1 MSRARAA
8 ALAVCVVLLGA
19 RGARAQDTFDLE
31 PPRGEI
37 GASVDGSWFDYA
49 GSSDLSAQL
58 FRQWIWFRTS
68 MWYLSPQVL
77 RLDLDI
83 RPTFNQSLF
92 GGEPESPNGGGTSFV
107 GGARLHV
114 LSGARTSLETYVWR
128 DDETV
133 RARFGQRTDLDVF
146 EWGAELD
153 NSNPYLPFK
162 LTYDDRTRDVIWTTG
177 ADLAPARTDNRTQ
190 VLEFTAR
197 NSKTGLQIERL
208 VFDDFIADRDYRR
221 TLGRFDN
228 LFRWGKGSRL
238 ESMIQYVNRQRN
250 APYERFNLR
259 GIVHL
264 QHTARIFS
272 DYDYQYSTQNTPVD
286 RVTENVGRVGVTYL
300 MSPFV
305 DVGAEAY
312 GQARSARVG
321 KQSYLRV
328 RPNVG
333 FVANLPF
340 RVLATTR
347 LFAGYE
353 WHDQSAKEDGF
364 IERLDEPHR
373 VGPNGRF
380 QLDRAFA
387 EPSSLTVTSDDGTL
401 LYEEGI
407 DYRSVITGPFLE
419 VIVLPG
425 GRIAIGDL
433 VRVSYRFRVV
443 PDASANAFI
452 WGYEL
457 GLRLGGIRL
466 YVQRSR
472 QDSQDSVPPG
482 VLPVLRN
489 YDDSAVGIGVDLANR
504 YGSISVAA
512 EHRRQTTD
520 VFDYTT
526 NTLRAALGVMV
537 RRNLEASVR
546 GLLMAQRGTEI
557 PLDQLLGEAS
567 LEWGL
572 SRALRLRAYVAAWN
586 WDFGLRKEDFLGGGV
601 GLEWNVARL
610 TTLVRFDRLSW
621 ENGFDRLENR
631 LYISLTRAF

>member
-1 MSRARAA
+1 MILFGRNEISKINTPAVGCPRPDNAELTRLLDNLSRRI
-8 ALAVCVVLLGA
+8 VRVLER
-19 RGARAQDTFDLE
+19 RGLLITDTEHPYLDLE
-31 PPRGEI
+31 P
-37 GASVDGSWFDYA
+37 
-49 GSSDLSAQL
+49 GSS
-58 FRQWIWFRTS
+58 
-68 MWYLSPQVL
+68 
-77 RLDLDI
+77 LD
-83 RPTFNQSLF
+83 
-92 GGEPESPNGGGTSFV
+92 
-107 GGARLHV
+107 
-114 LSGARTSLETYVWR
+114 
-128 DDETV
+128 
-133 RARFGQRTDLDVF
+133 
-146 EWGAELD
+146 
-153 NSNPYLPFK
+153 
-162 LTYDDRTRDVIWTTG
+162 
-177 ADLAPARTDNRTQ
+177 
-190 VLEFTAR
+190 
-197 NSKTGLQIERL
+197 
-208 VFDDFIADRDYRR
+208 
-221 TLGRFDN
+221 
-228 LFRWGKGSRL
+228 
-238 ESMIQYVNRQRN
+238 
-250 APYERFNLR
+250 
-259 GIVHL
+259 HL
-264 QHTARIFS
+264 QAASI
-272 DYDYQYSTQNTPVD
+272 
-286 RVTENVGRVGVTYL
+286 
-300 MSPFV
+300 
-305 DVGAEAY
+305 AY
-312 GQARSARVG
+312 
-321 KQSYLRV
+321 
-328 RPNVG
+328 
-333 FVANLPF
+333 
-340 RVLATTR
+340 
-347 LFAGYE
+347 
-353 WHDQSAKEDGF
+353 
-364 IERLDEPHR
+364 
-373 VGPNGRF
+373 
-380 QLDRAFA
+380 
-387 EPSSLTVTSDDGTL
+387 
-401 LYEEGI
+401 
-407 DYRSVITGPFLE
+407 
-419 VIVLPG
+419 
-425 GRIAIGDL
+425 RIAIGDL